1 MGVKESRWKQAQ
13 GYERGYWRSRA
24 EGAGQSR
31 NALGWYSWRSGQLV
45 ELLRRAGREDLTT
58 GGSRVL
64 EIGSGPGGLITY
76 FSARHRTAVD
86 PLASFFGDLS
96 ELTTARREEV
106 SYVAATA
113 ERLPVESH
121 AFDLVV
127 MENCIDHVRDVD
139 AAMSEAIRSLNG
151 DGLLY
156 FTVNCRTWL
165 GAAVH
170 RALSVL
176 GIDAGHPHT
185 FWRTKVHR
193 LLDKHSL
200 KARSLSGSSYLRALR
215 EDLFSG
221 SLRPTTKALL
231 GVSEFL
237 VTVIAEEDLSST
249 R

>member
-13 GYERGYWRSRA
+13 DYERGYWRSRA
-24 EGAGQSR
+24 DQASESQNGLS
-31 NALGWYSWRSGQLV
+31 WYSWRSDQLV
-45 ELLRRAGREDLTT
+45 GLLCKTGRDDLTT

-64 EIGSGPGGLITY
+64 EIGSGPVGLISY
-76 FSARHRTAVD
+76 FPARYRTAVD
-86 PLASFFGDLS
+86 PLASFFGGLS
-96 ELTTARREEV
+96 KLTTARREEV

-121 AFDLVV
+121 VFDLVV

-139 AAMSEAIRSLNG
+139 AAMSEAMRSLNG
-151 DGLLY
+151 EGLLY

-165 GAAVH
+165 GASVH
-170 RALSVL
+170 RALSLL

-185 FWRTKVHR
+185 FSRKRVHQ
-193 LLDKHSL
+193 LLDVHSL
-200 KARSLSGSSYLRALR
+200 KARSLSGSSYLQAFR

-221 SLRPTTKALL
+221 SLRPLMKALL

-237 VTVIAEEDLSST
+237 VTVIAE
-249 R
+249 RK